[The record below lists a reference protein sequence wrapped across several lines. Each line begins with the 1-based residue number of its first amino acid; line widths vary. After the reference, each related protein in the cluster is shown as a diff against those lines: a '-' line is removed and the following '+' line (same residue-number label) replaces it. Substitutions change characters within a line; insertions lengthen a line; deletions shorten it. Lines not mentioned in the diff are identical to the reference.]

1 MAGSNQHGV
10 DSDGLVV
17 EPVNL
22 QSAAGQIV
30 DQLRTAIIDGVLRI
44 GDRLPSEHQLASDFG
59 VSRGT
64 VREAIRTLAASNL
77 VASTRGARGGTVI
90 TTPQAADVAVQIGD
104 QIALWFRAGNIS
116 LAEVQHA
123 RHVLERECVKLA
135 AVQRTEEDLAAMR
148 QPVDASRD
156 PALTEDAWLRTDL
169 DFHSAVSAA
178 AKNRILELAM
188 TAVHLVRPR
197 TNRLML
203 EGLERD
209 QVADQ
214 HWAMY
219 EAIRDRDS
227 EAAEAAFEA
236 HFTYLN
242 EVQQRVLAET
252 DPSDLAVLDIPAQP
266 HDAAASDDRQPL
278 RSTAPDSTPAAGA
291 DASRITARRPTSYG
305 SPDRSPASSNDEDG

>member
-1 MAGSNQHGV
+1 MAAHNRQRV

-17 EPVNL
+17 KPVSV

-30 DQLRTAIIDGVLRI
+30 DQLRAAIIDGTLRS

-77 VASTRGARGGTVI
+77 VVATRGASGGTFI
-90 TTPQAADVAVQIGD
+90 TTPQAAEVAAQIGD

-116 LAEVQHA
+116 LAEVHHA
-123 RHVLERECVKLA
+123 RHVLERECVRLA

-148 QPVDASRD
+148 QPVEASRD
-156 PALTEDAWLRTDL
+156 ATMTEDAWLRTDL

-178 AKNRILELAM
+178 AKNSILELAM
-188 TAVHLVRPR
+188 TAVHIVRPR

-219 EAIRDRDS
+219 EAIRDRDC
-227 EAAEAAFEA
+227 EAAETAFEA

-252 DPSDLAVLDIPAQP
+252 DPGDLPVLDIPAQP
-266 HDAAASDDRQPL
+266 HDPAISDDP
-278 RSTAPDSTPAAGA
+278 PAIEVDEAG
-291 DASRITARRPTSYG
+291 
-305 SPDRSPASSNDEDG
+305 